1 LERVT
6 SLDLDEAFPEAVN
19 PARLRSAYLKGWM
32 IDPEKWE
39 LEGRILPWCR
49 LSLG

>member
-19 PARLRSAYLKGWM
+19 LARLRSAYLKGWM
-32 IDPEKWE
+32 IIYIKWVRASKIWG
-39 LEGRILPWCR
+39 LKGGC
-49 LSLG
+49 S